1 MNKNI
6 VGLILGIM
14 CLMLTYG
21 MCVQIKTVNSTN
33 SPISTNAEENEL
45 RNEVLKAKE
54 KYDNKYKELEE
65 AEKKLE
71 EERKSATENNTE
83 LSSLEEKIK
92 NGNKVL
98 GLTDVTG
105 PGVIITLQDSPVINA
120 NNFLNLSDALV
131 HDMDVLSVINELKNA
146 GAEAI
151 SINDQRIIPTS
162 SIECDGNVIK
172 INGEK
177 IGTPFEIKAIGLP
190 ERFVTL
196 ERPGGYLYKLEEYG
210 IVTELKKVE
219 SITIPKYSGVINFK
233 YAQNIK

>member
-1 MNKNI
+1 MNKKL

-21 MCVQIKTVNSTN
+21 ICVQIKTVNSTN
-33 SPISTNAEENEL
+33 SPISTNAAENEL

-65 AEKKLE
+65 TEKKLE

-83 LSSLEEKIK
+83 LSSLEEQIK
-92 NGNKVL
+92 NGNKAL

-105 PGVIITLQDSPVINA
+105 PGVIIKLEDSPITTA
-120 NNFLNLSDALV
+120 NSFLDLKDALV

-151 SINDQRIIPTS
+151 SINDQRIIPTT

-172 INGEK
+172 VNGEK
-177 IGTPFEIKAIGLP
+177 LGTPFEIKAIGLP

-196 ERPGGYLYKLEEYG
+196 DRPGGYLYKLRDWR
-210 IVTELKKVE
+210 IIAELNKSN

-233 YAQNIK
+233 YAENVK

>member
-1 MNKNI
+1 MNKKL

-14 CLMLTYG
+14 CLILTYG
-21 MCVQIKTVNSTN
+21 ICIQIKTVNSTN

-65 AEKKLE
+65 AEKRLE

-83 LSSLEEKIK
+83 LSNLEEQIK

-105 PGVIITLQDSPVINA
+105 PGVIIKLQDSTTTNIYSD
-120 NNFLNLSDALV
+120 LNEALV
-131 HDMDVLSVINELKNA
+131 HDMDVLCVINELKNA

-151 SINDQRIIPTS
+151 SINDERIVPTT

-172 INGEK
+172 VNGEK

-196 ERPGGYLYKLEEYG
+196 DRPGGYLYRLKEYG
-210 IVTELKKVE
+210 IVAELEKVE
-219 SITIPKYSGVINFK
+219 SITIPKYTGVINFK
-233 YAQNIK
+233 YAENVK